1 VEEVSD
7 LLVTHPDVY
16 STEQNKKPQQRRC
29 CDPSLNDMSEHLLA
43 PTFLF
48 HFAVPCQR
56 QQKPWDARQGVD
68 LDEGFRLPALASEL
82 EGAKSFADVRAA
94 WSDAGIS
101 LTVRVAGK
109 QQTPWCRHDRCE
121 DSDGLQ
127 VWIDTRDTH
136 NVHRAS
142 RFCHRFVF
150 LPLGGGRKLED
161 PVAGQLLI
169 NRARENPP
177 PVRPNLLQ
185 ALSQKH
191 VDGYT
196 LQCHIPADAL
206 VGYDP
211 VEHPRLGFF
220 YCVQDRELGWQTF
233 SVGNE
238 FPFAED
244 PSIWGTL
251 ELTS

>member
-1 VEEVSD
+1 MPD
-7 LLVTHPDVY
+7 QLL
-16 STEQNKKPQQRRC
+16 S
-29 CDPSLNDMSEHLLA
+29 

-48 HFAVPCQR
+48 RFALRCQKR
-56 QQKPWDARQGVD
+56 EPLWDAKAGVE
-68 LDEGFRLPALASEL
+68 LDETCRLPALASDL
-82 EGAKSFADVRAA
+82 EGAKSFADIRAA
-94 WSDAGIS
+94 WSEAGIS
-101 LTVRVAGK
+101 LAVHVSGK

-150 LPLGGGRKLED
+150 LPAGGGRKLED

-177 PVRPNLLQ
+177 PVRPGVLQ
-185 ALSQKH
+185 VCSQKR
-191 VDGYT
+191 VDGYI
-196 LQCHIPADAL
+196 LQCHIPAAAL
-206 VGYDP
+206 VGFDP

-220 YCVQDRELGWQTF
+220 YCVQDRELGWQTL

-244 PSIWGTL
+244 PSVWGTL
-251 ELTS
+251 ELTV